1 MEWTKE
7 QKQAIETKDC
17 KLLVSAGAGSGKT
30 AVLVQR
36 IIDKVIKDKIDIDRL
51 LIVTFTNAAASEMR
65 ERIQDAIYKKLD
77 EFPELSKQ
85 IVLLNKA
92 SIMTIDAFCKKVI
105 KDNFF
110 NINIDPNFAVCD
122 STESELLKLEAL
134 DEIMEELYEEGNE
147 ILDVYSDNKFDEN
160 FRNIILKIHSF
171 IQSSPFPNEWLS
183 EKCGM
188 YNTSE
193 TDFGK
198 TVWGKELIK
207 YARNEIAG
215 GIEELENIIEDLQ
228 FNKEAENYVL
238 TLQDDVFQLKALR
251 LNNITW
257 DNFYNEISKI
267 KFITLKRA
275 PKLDEETAED
285 VKAVRNKVKDKI
297 QKFLRDEI
305 FISSSE
311 EIFADIHSLYN
322 NLKIISN
329 VVIKFDER
337 FKKKK
342 SDKNLI
348 DFSDMEH
355 LCLELLNSNENIAKM
370 YREKYQ
376 EILID
381 EYQDSNLIQEF
392 IMNKI
397 SNGNLFMVG
406 DVKQSIYKFR
416 QARPELF
423 LEKYNTYPVVEDDSK
438 SLEQKILLFK
448 NFRSNKNIIDECN
461 FIFQRIMSKDVGEID
476 YDEVESLKFGAE
488 YYPQLGETAEFHLIE
503 KKLSEDEEI
512 SQEDNDIED
521 KPQLEARV
529 VAKRI
534 EELVGNFD
542 VYDKK
547 TGLMRKAMYKDFAIL
562 LRATKNYANYFI
574 EELSVRN
581 IPVFADVNSGYF
593 DRTEVQVIM
602 SLLKIIDNPYQDI
615 PLLAVL
621 RSKIGDF
628 DVNELTQIRL
638 IDKNCPYFEAMQK
651 SVSQGN
657 EKVLKFLDKLSEW
670 REKSKHLK
678 LGELIW
684 LLYNETGY
692 YDYVSLMSN
701 GDVRKNNLDALLTKA
716 EKYDSTSF
724 KGLFNFINFI
734 DNIKETTGDLSSS
747 KSIGEND
754 NVVRIMSIHKSK
766 GLEFPIVF
774 LCGTSKK
781 FNTRDERNQV
791 ILHQD
796 FGFGADVVNLEN
808 RITYESIPKLAIK
821 QKMREEA
828 KSEEMRILY
837 VALTR
842 AREKLIVTSMEQ
854 NIDKKSD
861 EWSRKLTP
869 YLVSTS
875 NSFAE
880 WIGRTIFS
888 TKNDWQIQK
897 WSYTNAIML
906 NKDYTDDSYKTLL
919 ENIEKTFNLT
929 EDFEK
934 ISNKFEWKYS
944 YNSST
949 KLPSKITVTELK
961 RLGDETLV
969 SEEQTQLSQEV
980 DMQEAPSFISETG
993 TTATMFGTLLHN
1005 VMQRIDFNDFNIDI
1019 VLNAV
1024 EEKYK
1029 KKVRFYLEQ
1038 FKESDLFFEIKNSKR
1053 IWREMPFN
1061 LSMNVGDVYSDV
1073 KDESKDD
1080 KVLIQGVIDLYFE
1093 NEEGDLVLVDYKT
1106 DKLDSE
1112 VEFVKRY
1119 KVQLDYYKKALET
1132 LTQKHVSKVII
1143 YSFNLNKEINLWWIT
1158 NKLLKLLKNNDKIT
1172 IIYSKG
1178 GTLW

>member
-7 QKQAIETKDC
+7 QKQAIETKNC

-36 IIDKVIKDKIDIDRL
+36 IIDKVIKDKVDIDRL

-65 ERIQDAIYKKLD
+65 ERIQDAIYNKMD

-85 IVLLNKA
+85 IILLNKA

-110 NINIDPNFAVCD
+110 NINIDPNFSVCD
-122 STESELLKLEAL
+122 STENELLKLEAL
-134 DEIMEELYEEGNE
+134 DEVMEELYEEENK
-147 ILDVYSDNKFDEN
+147 ILDIYSDNKSDEN

-171 IQSSPFPNEWLS
+171 TQSSPFPKEWFS
-183 EKCGM
+183 EKCEM
-188 YNTSE
+188 YNVHE
-193 TDFGK
+193 DDFGK

-215 GIEELENIIEDLQ
+215 SIEELEVVIDDLQ
-228 FNKEAENYVL
+228 FNKEAENYLL
-238 TLQDDVFQLKALR
+238 TLQDDVLQLKALR
-251 LNNITW
+251 LNNTTW
-257 DNFYNEISKI
+257 DDFYNEISKI
-267 KFITLKRA
+267 KFSTLKRA
-275 PKLDEETAED
+275 PKLDEETAEE
-285 VKAVRNKVKDKI
+285 VKSIRNKIKDKV
-297 QKFLRDEI
+297 QKFLKDEI
-305 FISSSE
+305 FISTSD
-311 EIFADIHSLYN
+311 EIFADINMLYG
-322 NLKIISN
+322 NLKSIAD
-329 VVIKFDER
+329 VVIRFDER

-342 SDKNLI
+342 LDKNLI

-355 LCLELLNSNENIAKM
+355 LCLELLNSNENIANM
-370 YREKYQ
+370 YKEQYE

-406 DVKQSIYKFR
+406 DVKQSIYRFR

-423 LEKYNTYPVVEDDSK
+423 LEKYNTY
-438 SLEQKILLFK
+438 SLVDNSPEALEKKILLFK

-461 FIFQRIMSKDVGEID
+461 FIFQRIMSEEVGEID
-476 YDEVESLKFGAE
+476 YNDEECLKFGAD
-488 YYPQLGETAEFHLIE
+488 YYPKLGDNAEFHLID
-503 KKLSEDEEI
+503 KGLSEDEEI
-512 SQEDNDIED
+512 SDEDNDIEE

-534 EELVGNFD
+534 EELVGNFE

-547 TGLMRKAMYKDFAIL
+547 EKVMRKAMYKDVVIL
-562 LRATKNYANYFI
+562 LRATKNYANHFI
-574 EELSVRN
+574 NELSARN

-593 DRTEVQVIM
+593 DKTEVQVIM

-628 DVNELTQIRL
+628 SVNELTQIRL
-638 IDKNCPYFEAMQK
+638 VDKNCSYFEAMQK

-670 REKSKHLK
+670 REKSKYLK

-684 LLYNETGY
+684 TLYNETGY
-692 YDYVSLMSN
+692 YDYVSLMPN

-716 EKYDSTSF
+716 EKYDATSF

-774 LCGTSKK
+774 LCGTSRK
-781 FNTRDERNQV
+781 FNTRDERNQI

-796 FGFGADVVNLEN
+796 FGFGADVVDLEN

-828 KSEEMRILY
+828 MSEEMRILY

-842 AREKLIVTSMEQ
+842 AREKLIVTSMEK
-854 NIDKKSD
+854 NIDKKLD
-861 EWSRKLTP
+861 TWSRPLTP

-875 NSFAE
+875 KSFAE
-880 WIGRTIFS
+880 WIGRTIVS
-888 TKNDWQIQK
+888 TENDWQIVK
-897 WSYTNAIML
+897 WSYTDAVGL
-906 NKDYTDDSYKTLL
+906 NKEYTDESYKMLL
-919 ENIEKTFNLT
+919 DNIEKTFKVT
-929 EDFEK
+929 EDFEV
-934 ISNKFEWKYS
+934 ISNKFNWKYP
-944 YNSST
+944 YDDST
-949 KLPSKITVTELK
+949 RLPSKITVTELK
-961 RLGDETLV
+961 RLGDELLPEDEINMNNM
-969 SEEQTQLSQEV
+969 SAKM
-980 DMQEAPSFISETG
+980 DMQEAPNFISESAGNSTL
-993 TTATMFGTLLHN
+993 FGTLLHN
-1005 VMQRIDFNDFNIDI
+1005 VMQRVDFDNIDI
-1019 VLNAV
+1019 DLLLNAV
-1024 EEKYK
+1024 DTKFK

-1038 FKESDLFFEIKNSKR
+1038 FEKSDLLAEIKNAKR

-1061 LSMNVGDVYSDV
+1061 LSMRVGDVYSDV
-1073 KDESKDD
+1073 KDKSDDD
-1080 KVLIQGVIDLYFE
+1080 KILIQGVIDLYFE
-1093 NEEGDLVLVDYKT
+1093 NQNGNLVLVDYKT

-1112 VEFVKRY
+1112 QEFINRY
-1119 KVQLDYYKKALET
+1119 KIQLDYYKKALEL
-1132 LTQKHVSKVII
+1132 LTKKDVEKVII
-1143 YSFNLNKEINLWWIT
+1143 YSFNLNKEIIL
-1158 NKLLKLLKNNDKIT
+1158 
-1172 IIYSKG
+1172 
-1178 GTLW
+1178 

>member
-7 QKQAIETKDC
+7 QKQAIETKNC

-36 IIDKVIKDKIDIDRL
+36 IIDKVIKDKVDIDRL

-65 ERIQDAIYKKLD
+65 ERIQDAIYNKMD

-85 IVLLNKA
+85 IILLNKA

-110 NINIDPNFAVCD
+110 NINIDPNFSVCD
-122 STESELLKLEAL
+122 STENELLKLEAL
-134 DEIMEELYEEGNE
+134 DEVMEELYEEENK
-147 ILDVYSDNKFDEN
+147 ILDVYSDSKSDEN
-160 FRNIILKIHSF
+160 FRNIILRIHSF
-171 IQSSPFPNEWLS
+171 TQSSPFPKEWLS
-183 EKCGM
+183 EKCEM
-188 YNTSE
+188 YNVHE
-193 TDFGK
+193 DDFGK

-215 GIEELENIIEDLQ
+215 SIEELEVAIDDLQ
-228 FNKEAENYVL
+228 FNKEAENYLL
-238 TLQDDVFQLKALR
+238 TLQDDVLQLKALR
-251 LNNITW
+251 LNNTTW
-257 DNFYNEISKI
+257 DDFYNEISKI
-267 KFITLKRA
+267 KFSTLKRA
-275 PKLDEETAED
+275 PKLDEETAEE
-285 VKAVRNKVKDKI
+285 VKSIRNKIKDKV
-297 QKFLRDEI
+297 QKFLKDEI
-305 FISSSE
+305 FISTSA
-311 EIFADIHSLYN
+311 EIFADINMLYG
-322 NLKIISN
+322 NLKSIAD
-329 VVIKFDER
+329 VVVRFDER

-342 SDKNLI
+342 LDKNLI

-355 LCLELLNSNENIAKM
+355 LCLDLLNSNENIANM
-370 YREKYQ
+370 YKEQYE

-406 DVKQSIYKFR
+406 DVKQSIYRFR

-423 LEKYNTYPVVEDDSK
+423 LEKYNTY
-438 SLEQKILLFK
+438 SLVDNNPEALEKKILLFK

-461 FIFQRIMSKDVGEID
+461 FIFQRIMSEEVGEID
-476 YDEVESLKFGAE
+476 YNDEECLKFGAD
-488 YYPQLGETAEFHLIE
+488 YYPKLGDNAEFHLID
-503 KKLSEDEEI
+503 KGLSEDEEI
-512 SQEDNDIED
+512 SDEDNDIEE

-534 EELVGNFD
+534 EELVGNFE

-547 TGLMRKAMYKDFAIL
+547 EKVMRKAMYKDVVIL

-574 EELSVRN
+574 NELSARN

-593 DRTEVQVIM
+593 DKTEVQVIM

-621 RSKIGDF
+621 RSKVGDF
-628 DVNELTQIRL
+628 SVNELTQIRL
-638 IDKNCPYFEAMQK
+638 VDKNCSYFEAMQK

-670 REKSKHLK
+670 REKSKYLK

-684 LLYNETGY
+684 TLYNETGY
-692 YDYVSLMSN
+692 YDYVSLMPN

-716 EKYDSTSF
+716 EKYDATSF

-774 LCGTSKK
+774 LCGTSRK
-781 FNTRDERNQV
+781 FNTRDERNQI

-828 KSEEMRILY
+828 MSEEMRILY

-842 AREKLIVTSMEQ
+842 AREKLIVTSMEK
-854 NIDKKSD
+854 NIDKKLD
-861 EWSRKLTP
+861 TWSRPLTP

-875 NSFAE
+875 KSFAE
-880 WIGRTIFS
+880 WIGRTIAS
-888 TKNDWQIQK
+888 SENDWQIVK
-897 WSYTNAIML
+897 WSYTDAVGL
-906 NKDYTDDSYKTLL
+906 NKEYTDESYKMLL
-919 ENIEKTFNLT
+919 DNIEKTFKVT
-929 EDFEK
+929 EDFEV
-934 ISNKFEWKYS
+934 ISNKFNWKYP
-944 YNSST
+944 YDNST
-949 KLPSKITVTELK
+949 RLPSKITVTELK
-961 RLGDETLV
+961 RLGDELLTEDEIGMNNM
-969 SEEQTQLSQEV
+969 SAKM
-980 DMQEAPSFISETG
+980 DMQEAPNFISESAG
-993 TTATMFGTLLHN
+993 NSALFGTLLHN
-1005 VMQRIDFNDFNIDI
+1005 VMQRVDFDNIDI
-1019 VLNAV
+1019 DLLLNAV
-1024 EEKYK
+1024 DTKFK

-1038 FKESDLFFEIKNSKR
+1038 FEKSDLLAEIKNAKR

-1061 LSMNVGDVYSDV
+1061 LSMRVGDAYSDV
-1073 KDESKDD
+1073 KDKSGDD
-1080 KVLIQGVIDLYFE
+1080 RILIQGVIDLYFE
-1093 NEEGDLVLVDYKT
+1093 NQNGNLVLVDYKT

-1112 VEFVKRY
+1112 QEFINRY
-1119 KVQLDYYKKALET
+1119 KIQLDYYKKALEL
-1132 LTQKHVSKVII
+1132 LTKKDVEKVVI
-1143 YSFNLNKEINLWWIT
+1143 YSFNLNKEIIL
-1158 NKLLKLLKNNDKIT
+1158 
-1172 IIYSKG
+1172 
-1178 GTLW
+1178 